1 MNREAQFKV
10 DAILPAAGNATRMRG
25 LPKFLLPIDLDY
37 LTLIEYHAKNLK
49 ELCLRIWI
57 PVNPDFENLLSK
69 LDKLPNNCIVVPM
82 RTISMTE
89 TVLNVVQMSDS
100 KDFSMIMP
108 DTFFLGEQPYRKLSV
123 DSCAKLIC
131 WKIREEQKGKLGQV
145 LINQA
150 NRVTDIRDKDVNCDY
165 ALSWGAMS
173 FSRELINYMEITDPH
188 IGMAV
193 SKSVKNGELVKSLTI
208 NGDYFD
214 CGTPR
219 EYFQL
224 LEKRFFQNEM

>member
-1 MNREAQFKV
+1 M

-37 LTLIEYHAKNLK
+37 LTLIENHAKQLE

-69 LDKLPNNCIVVPM
+69 LDKLPDNCIVVPM

-89 TVLNVVQMSDS
+89 TILNVVQMSDS
-100 KDFSMIMP
+100 KDFSLIMP
-108 DTFFLGEQPYRKLSV
+108 DTFFVGEQPYKKLSV
-123 DSCAKLIC
+123 DSFASLAC
-131 WKIREEQKGKLGQV
+131 WKIRDEQKGKLGQV
-145 LINQA
+145 LVDHGNK
-150 NRVTDIRDKDVNCDY
+150 VTDIRDKDINCDY
-165 ALSWGAMS
+165 ELSWGAVS
-173 FSRELINYMEITDPH
+173 FSRDLINYMEITDPN

-193 SKSVKNGELVKSLTI
+193 AKSIKNGEDVNCLMVD
-208 NGDYFD
+208 GEYFD

-219 EYFQL
+219 EYFHL
-224 LEKRFFQNEM
+224 LEKRISQNEM

>member
-1 MNREAQFKV
+1 M

-37 LTLIEYHAKNLK
+37 LTLIENHAKQLE

-69 LDKLPNNCIVVPM
+69 LDKLPDNCIVVPM

-89 TVLNVVQMSDS
+89 TILKVVQMSDS
-100 KDFSMIMP
+100 KDFSLIMP
-108 DTFFLGEQPYRKLSV
+108 DTFFVGEQPYKKLSV
-123 DSCAKLIC
+123 DSFASLAC
-131 WKIREEQKGKLGQV
+131 WKIRDEQKGKLGQV
-145 LINQA
+145 LVDHGNK
-150 NRVTDIRDKDVNCDY
+150 VTDIRDKDINCDY
-165 ALSWGAMS
+165 ELSWGAVS
-173 FSRELINYMEITDPH
+173 FSRDLINYMEITDPH

-193 SKSVKNGELVKSLTI
+193 AKSIKNGEDVNCLMVD
-208 NGDYFD
+208 GEYFD

-219 EYFQL
+219 EYFHL
-224 LEKRFFQNEM
+224 LEKRIFQNEM